1 MLIYVATGSA
11 LRVSQS
17 GEGTNADPE
26 GGHTLCSW
34 LWQMR
39 LSKGRGSPEKV
50 PNIMGQGRVGGRG
63 QLAVEETK
71 TLLILKCGMS
81 PLVHPPIVP
90 LIHLLSHHSSIHHPL
105 IHPSLI

>member
-1 MLIYVATGSA
+1 MKRWPGTETWQVRAPAMLIYVATGSA

-50 PNIMGQGRVGGRG
+50 PNVMGQGRVGGG
-63 QLAVEETK
+63 VS
-71 TLLILKCGMS
+71 LL
-81 PLVHPPIVP
+81 
-90 LIHLLSHHSSIHHPL
+90 
-105 IHPSLI
+105 

>member
-17 GEGTNADPE
+17 GEGTNAEPE

-39 LSKGRGSPEKV
+39 LSKGRGSPEKFLTLW
-50 PNIMGQGRVGGRG
+50 GRAGWEVG
-63 QLAVEETK
+63 VS
-71 TLLILKCGMS
+71 LL
-81 PLVHPPIVP
+81 
-90 LIHLLSHHSSIHHPL
+90 
-105 IHPSLI
+105 